1 MGNKYSVRL
10 LGVVEVTFH
19 ASSPAYFSSPLL
31 RNLQLTVCL
40 RNSLANFQLKLPLLQ
55 AFCFIGGIIDTLA
68 GNTCTDSEREAFDE
82 DWN

>member
-1 MGNKYSVRL
+1 M
-10 LGVVEVTFH
+10 TFH

-40 RNSLANFQLKLPLLQ
+40 RNSLASFQLNLPLLQ
-55 AFCFIGGIIDTLA
+55 AFSFTEEIGVILA
-68 GNTCTDSEREAFDE
+68 GNTCTDSERETFDE